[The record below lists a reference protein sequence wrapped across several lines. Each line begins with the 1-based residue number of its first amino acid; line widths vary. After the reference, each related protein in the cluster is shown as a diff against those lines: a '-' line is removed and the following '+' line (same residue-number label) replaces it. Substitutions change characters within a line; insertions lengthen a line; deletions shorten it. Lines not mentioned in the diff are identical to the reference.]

1 MQRRTKMTHESLK
14 VFINIYRHINSSVL
28 PLRYG
33 CKLSEPH
40 QRFAEIRD
48 AEFDVKATDNQ
59 RGDER
64 DKGRKHYKGI
74 LSVRNENRSLRNH
87 EFEGQWVLE
96 PPFRDNEY
104 DSVVTGF
111 RPSLENLRGSL
122 SVTRHI
128 DGLLKDNKINSND
141 IINVLHPLY
150 LEGSIK
156 TSNDVQSVYETQ
168 ILPGKQNEPIIS
180 TGSDDPI
187 VDSGNDIVSTA
198 TTLSGDTSSD
208 QTDDDLKMPLRYKQ
222 LPLKSVKYEYVLA
235 DAFIENAGVEGNKIW
250 VKVINSKGEEQ
261 TLYSF
266 AIREHLKAHHEVS
279 LEYLKSR
286 VGHRALL
293 AICTSEPYSGVLAES
308 VTSIAL
314 QLLSRTKP

>member
-1 MQRRTKMTHESLK
+1 MTHESLK
-14 VFINIYRHINSSVL
+14 VFINLYRHINSSVL

-33 CKLSEPH
+33 CKLSERH
-40 QRFAEIRD
+40 QRFAEIRH
-48 AEFDVKATDNQ
+48 AEFDEKATDNQ

-64 DKGRKHYKGI
+64 EKGRKHYKGI
-74 LSVRNENRSLRNH
+74 LVVKNKNRSLRNH

-128 DGLLKDNKINSND
+128 DGLLKDNKINSTD
-141 IINVLHPLY
+141 IIDVMHPLY
-150 LEGSIK
+150 LDGNIK
-156 TSNDVQSVYETQ
+156 TSNDVQSAYETL
-168 ILPGKQNEPIIS
+168 ILPGKQSKPIIS
-180 TGSDDPI
+180 TGSDDGI
-187 VDSGNDIVSTA
+187 VGNGNDIVSTA
-198 TTLSGDTSSD
+198 GALSGDTSGD
-208 QTDDDLKMPLRYKQ
+208 PIGDDLKMPLRYEK
-222 LPLKSVKYEYVLA
+222 LPLKSVKYEYVMA

-266 AIREHLKAHHEVS
+266 ATREHLKVHHEVS
-279 LEYLKSR
+279 LDYLKSR

-293 AICTSEPYSGVLAES
+293 AICTSAPYSGVLAES

-314 QLLSRTKP
+314 QLLSRNEP